1 MKRFFIALLACTL
14 IFGYCDVQA
23 QTKKKSSAKSS
34 KSTKDKKSKNNK
46 KGKKGDNQP
55 TLNLTQLPY
64 NSGDCIFAI
73 PLNVDQTY
81 GPTTAP
87 QGAGRIME
95 VMADKRH
102 PNLPEFEH
110 NVVWYKF
117 TVPYNGKLDI
127 AVTQLNLADDY
138 DMVVYKYTDVYF
150 SNHVQSNKV
159 LPVAVNL
166 SSIDSSL
173 LQKPKRTA
181 PVTTGDAK
189 ADLKAK
195 QEAAKQQREASAK
208 QAAMGTIGMYHE
220 APDILLTKASTKRH
234 IRSIDVRKGEV
245 YYIMLDN
252 VTPNG
257 QGHSIK
263 VSIHVEAFEVPVSFY
278 DPKIKKNV
286 DVSLT
291 ILEKN
296 TNNRVIVRN
305 DKFRGG
311 RVKFVPGFN
320 YTLYAK
326 RDGYFS
332 IFYDFN
338 SDRFKQDTLLRM
350 KLYRCERGTV
360 YPISD
365 IFFEDEYV
373 LMHESDSILMNY
385 VQMFKNHPDV
395 HFTIKGFVQTYGVD
409 PEHDQL
415 VTLERAKAVKEFF
428 VKNGIPEDNIKAAG
442 MTPTDIK
449 RAATA
454 AFDNTS
460 TKKGKAAAGEQE
472 FVKVQLIIT
481 NVGAKVNP

>member
-1 MKRFFIALLACTL
+1 MKRFLIALLACTL
-14 IFGYCDVQA
+14 IFGYSDIQA
-23 QTKKKSSAKSS
+23 QSKTKSSTKTS
-34 KSTKDKKSKNNK
+34 KSAKDKKSKKDK
-46 KGKKGDNQP
+46 KGKKGKTVVP
-55 TLNLTQLPY
+55 ETAHIQLPY
-64 NSGDCIFAI
+64 NSNDCLFAV
-73 PLNVDQTY
+73 PLSVDQTF
-81 GPTTAP
+81 GPTSAP

-110 NVVWYKF
+110 NSVWYKF

-127 AVTQLNLADDY
+127 AVTQENPADDY
-138 DMVVYKYTDVYF
+138 DMVVYKYTDAYF
-150 SNHVQSNKV
+150 SNHIQCNKV

-166 SSIDSSL
+166 SAVDSAL
-173 LQKPKRTA
+173 LAKPKRGA
-181 PVTTGDAK
+181 ATTGASDEKLDAK
-189 ADLKAK
+189 ARA
-195 QEAAKQQREASAK
+195 EAAKLARQQQEKA
-208 QAAMGTIGMYHE
+208 AAMGTIGMFHE
-220 APDILLTKASTKRH
+220 AEDILLTKASTKRH
-234 IRSIDVRKGEV
+234 IRSIDVRKGEI

-252 VTPNG
+252 VTPKG
-257 QGHSIK
+257 SGHSIK
-263 VSIHVEAFEVPVSFY
+263 VSIFVEAFEVPVSFY
-278 DPKIKKNV
+278 DPKIRKNV
-286 DVSLT
+286 DVNLT

-296 TNNRVIVRN
+296 TNNRVIVHN
-305 DKFRGG
+305 EKFRGG

-338 SDRFKQDTLLRM
+338 ADRFKEDTLLRM
-350 KLYRCERGTV
+350 KLYRAERGTV

-365 IFFEDEYV
+365 IYFGNEYE
-373 LMHESDSILMNY
+373 LLPASDSNLMNY

-395 HFTIKGFVQTYGVD
+395 AFTIKGWVQTYGVD

-415 VTLERAKAVKEFF
+415 VSLERAKAVKEFF
-428 VKNGIPEDNIKAAG
+428 VKNGVPEENIKTSG

-454 AFDNTS
+454 AFDN
-460 TKKGKAAAGEQE
+460 KKKTDNE

-481 NVGAKVNP
+481 GINPKENP

>member
-1 MKRFFIALLACTL
+1 MKRFLIALLACTL
-14 IFGYCDVQA
+14 IFGYSDVQA
-23 QTKKKSSAKSS
+23 QSKTKSSAKTS
-34 KSTKDKKSKNNK
+34 KSAKDKKSKKNK
-46 KGKKGDNQP
+46 KGKKNKDAAP
-55 TLNLTQLPY
+55 EISLVQLPY
-64 NSGDCIFAI
+64 NSNDCLFAI
-73 PLNVDQTY
+73 PLSVDRTF

-87 QGAGRIME
+87 QGAGRVME

-110 NVVWYKF
+110 NSVWYKF

-127 AVTQLNLADDY
+127 AVTQQNLADDY
-138 DMVVYKYTDVYF
+138 DMVVYKYTDAYF
-150 SNHVQSNKV
+150 SNHIQCNKV

-166 SSIDSSL
+166 SSVDSSL
-173 LQKPKRTA
+173 LAKPKKPKAAA
-181 PVTTGDAK
+181 PDAPKLDAK
-189 ADLKAK
+189 AKAEAARQARMAMEK
-195 QEAAKQQREASAK
+195 EAAK
-208 QAAMGTIGMYHE
+208 GTIGMYHD
-220 APDILLTKASTKRH
+220 ANDILLTKASNKRH

-252 VTPNG
+252 NNPKG
-257 QGHSIK
+257 SGHSIK
-263 VSIHVEAFEVPVSFY
+263 VSIFVEAFEVPVSFY
-278 DPKIKKNV
+278 DPKIRKNV
-286 DVSLT
+286 DVNLT

-296 TNNRVIVRN
+296 TNNRVIVHN
-305 DKFRGG
+305 ENFRGG

-326 RDGYFS
+326 RNGYFS

-338 SDRFKQDTLLRM
+338 ADRFKEDTLLRM
-350 KLYRCERGTV
+350 KLYRAERGTV

-365 IFFEDEYV
+365 IYFGNEYE
-373 LMHESDSILMNY
+373 LLPASDSNLMNY

-395 HFTIKGFVQTYGVD
+395 AFTIKGWVQTYGID

-415 VTLERAKAVKEFF
+415 VSLERAKAVKEFF
-428 VKNGIPEDNIKAAG
+428 VKNGVPEANIKTSG

-454 AFDNTS
+454 AFD
-460 TKKGKAAAGEQE
+460 TKKKDDNE

-481 NVGAKVNP
+481 GINPKENP

>member
-1 MKRFFIALLACTL
+1 MKRFLIALLACTL
-14 IFGYCDVQA
+14 IFGYTDVQA
-23 QTKKKSSAKSS
+23 QSKTKSSTKTS
-34 KSTKDKKSKNNK
+34 KSAKDKKSKKDK
-46 KGKKGDNQP
+46 KGKKGKAAAAEVP
-55 TLNLTQLPY
+55 LVQLPY
-64 NSGDCIFAI
+64 NSNDCLFAI
-73 PLNVDQTY
+73 PLSVDHTF

-110 NVVWYKF
+110 NSVWYKF

-127 AVTQLNLADDY
+127 AVTQLNVADDY
-138 DMVVYKYTDVYF
+138 DMVVYKYTDAYF
-150 SNHVQSNKV
+150 SNHIQCNKV

-166 SSIDSSL
+166 SSVDSSL
-173 LQKPKRTA
+173 LAKPKKASTES
-181 PVTTGDAK
+181 TGDAK
-189 ADLKAK
+189 LDAKAK
-195 QEAAKQQREASAK
+195 AEAARQARLALEKEAAK
-208 QAAMGTIGMYHE
+208 GTIGMYHE
-220 APDILLTKASTKRH
+220 ATDIMLTKASTKRH

-252 VTPNG
+252 NNPKG
-257 QGHSIK
+257 SGHSIK
-263 VSIHVEAFEVPVSFY
+263 VSIFVEAFEVPVSFY
-278 DPKIKKNV
+278 DPKIRKNI
-286 DVSLT
+286 DVNLT

-296 TNNRVIVRN
+296 TNNRVIVHN
-305 DKFRGG
+305 ENFRGG

-338 SDRFKQDTLLRM
+338 ADRFKEDTLLRM
-350 KLYRCERGTV
+350 KLYRAERGTV

-365 IFFEDEYV
+365 IYFGNEYE
-373 LMHESDSILMNY
+373 LLPASDSNLMNY

-395 HFTIKGFVQTYGVD
+395 AFTIKGWVQTYGVD

-415 VTLERAKAVKEFF
+415 VSLERAKAVKEFF
-428 VKNGIPEDNIKAAG
+428 VKNGVPEGNIKTSG

-454 AFDNTS
+454 AFD
-460 TKKGKAAAGEQE
+460 TKKKNDNE

-481 NVGAKVNP
+481 GINPKENP

>member
-23 QTKKKSSAKSS
+23 QNNKKSSAKSS
-34 KSTKDKKSKNNK
+34 KSSKDKKSKSNK
-46 KGKKGDNQP
+46 KGKKGAEEP
-55 TLNLTQLPY
+55 TLQLTQLPY

-73 PLNVDQTY
+73 PINVDQTY

-110 NVVWYKF
+110 NAVWYKF

-127 AVTQLNLADDY
+127 AVTQLNVADDY

-150 SNHVQSNKV
+150 SNHIQSNKV

-166 SSIDSSL
+166 SAVDSSL

-181 PVTTGDAK
+181 PATTGDAK

-195 QEAAKQQREASAK
+195 QEAAKLQREETAK

-220 APDILLTKASTKRH
+220 ATDILLTKASTKRH

-296 TNNRVIVRN
+296 TNNRVIARN

-311 RVKFVPGFN
+311 RIKFVPGFN

-326 RDGYFS
+326 REGYFS

-350 KLYRCERGTV
+350 KMYRCERGTV

-365 IFFEDEYV
+365 IYFEDEYV
-373 LMHESDSILMNY
+373 LMHESDSVLMNY

-395 HFTIKGFVQTYGVD
+395 HFTVKGFVQTYGVD

-460 TKKGKAAAGEQE
+460 TKKGKAGGAEQE

>member
-1 MKRFFIALLACTL
+1 MKRFLIALLACTL
-14 IFGYCDVQA
+14 IFGYTDVQA
-23 QTKKKSSAKSS
+23 QSKTKSSTKTS
-34 KSTKDKKSKNNK
+34 KSTKDKKSKKNK
-46 KGKKGDNQP
+46 KGKKGKTQVSEIS
-55 TLNLTQLPY
+55 LTELPY
-64 NSGDCIFAI
+64 NSNDCLFAI
-73 PLNVDQTY
+73 PLNVDQTF

-87 QGAGRIME
+87 QGAGRVME

-110 NVVWYKF
+110 NSVWYKF

-127 AVTQLNLADDY
+127 AVTQINPADDY

-150 SNHVQSNKV
+150 SNHIQCNKV

-166 SSIDSSL
+166 SSVDSSL
-173 LQKPKRTA
+173 LAKPKRSQA
-181 PVTTGDAK
+181 QDAQ
-189 ADLKAK
+189 AAGNDLKAK
-195 QEAAKQQREASAK
+195 AEAARLARQQQEKEAAK
-208 QAAMGTIGMYHE
+208 GTIGMYHE
-220 APDILLTKASTKRH
+220 AEDILLTKASNKRH

-245 YYIMLDN
+245 YYILLDN
-252 VTPNG
+252 VTPKG
-257 QGHSIK
+257 SCHSIK
-263 VSIHVEAFEVPVSFY
+263 VSIFVEAFEVPVSFY
-278 DPKIKKNV
+278 DPKVRKNL
-286 DVSLT
+286 DVNLT

-296 TNNRVIVRN
+296 TNNRVIVHN
-305 DKFRGG
+305 ENFRGG

-338 SDRFKQDTLLRM
+338 ADRFKEDTLLRM
-350 KLYRCERGTV
+350 KLYRAERGTV

-365 IFFEDEYV
+365 IYFGNEYE
-373 LMHESDSILMNY
+373 LLHESDSNLMNY

-395 HFTIKGFVQTYGVD
+395 AFTIKGWVQTYGID

-415 VTLERAKAVKEFF
+415 VSLERAKAVKEFF
-428 VKNGIPEDNIKAAG
+428 VKNGVPEQNIKTSG

-454 AFDNTS
+454 AFD
-460 TKKGKAAAGEQE
+460 TKKQNDNE
-472 FVKVQLIIT
+472 FVKIQLIIT
-481 NVGAKVNP
+481 GINPKENP

>member
-1 MKRFFIALLACTL
+1 
-14 IFGYCDVQA
+14 
-23 QTKKKSSAKSS
+23 
-34 KSTKDKKSKNNK
+34 
-46 KGKKGDNQP
+46 
-55 TLNLTQLPY
+55 
-64 NSGDCIFAI
+64 
-73 PLNVDQTY
+73 
-81 GPTTAP
+81 
-87 QGAGRIME
+87 ME

-138 DMVVYKYTDVYF
+138 DMVVYRYTDVYF
-150 SNHVQSNKV
+150 SNHIQSNKV

-166 SSIDSSL
+166 SAVDSSL
-173 LQKPKRTA
+173 LKKPKRTA
-181 PVTTGDAK
+181 PATTGDAK

-195 QEAAKQQREASAK
+195 QEAAKQQREATAK
-208 QAAMGTIGMYHE
+208 QTAMGTIGMYHE
-220 APDILLTKASTKRH
+220 ATDILLTKASTKRH

-296 TNNRVIVRN
+296 TNNRVIARN

-311 RVKFVPGFN
+311 RIKFVPGFN

-365 IFFEDEYV
+365 IYFEDEYV
-373 LMHESDSILMNY
+373 LMHESDSVLMNY

-428 VKNGIPEDNIKAAG
+428 VKNGIPEENIKAAG

-460 TKKGKAAAGEQE
+460 TKKGKAGSGDQE

>member
-23 QTKKKSSAKSS
+23 QTKKKPSAKSS
-34 KSTKDKKSKNNK
+34 KSSKDKKSKTNK
-46 KGKKGDNQP
+46 KGKKGAEEP

-64 NSGDCIFAI
+64 NSSDCIFAI
-73 PLNVDQTY
+73 PINVDQTY

-138 DMVVYKYTDVYF
+138 DMVVYRYTDVYF
-150 SNHVQSNKV
+150 SNHIQSNKV

-181 PVTTGDAK
+181 PASTGDAK

-195 QEAAKQQREASAK
+195 QEAAKLQREATAK

-220 APDILLTKASTKRH
+220 ATDILLTKASTKRH

-296 TNNRVIVRN
+296 TNNRVIARN

-311 RVKFVPGFN
+311 RIKFVPGFN

-360 YPISD
+360 YPITD
-365 IFFEDEYV
+365 IYFEDEYI
-373 LMHESDSILMNY
+373 LMHESDSVLMNY

-460 TKKGKAAAGEQE
+460 TKKGKAGGDQE